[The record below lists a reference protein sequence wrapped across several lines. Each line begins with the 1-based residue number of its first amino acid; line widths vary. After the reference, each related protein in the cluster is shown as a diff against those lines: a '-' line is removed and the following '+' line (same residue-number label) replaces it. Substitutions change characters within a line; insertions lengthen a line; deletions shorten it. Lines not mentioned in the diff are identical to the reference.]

1 MNTEIS
7 IGVVRGL
14 LTLFLM
20 LAFIGMVIYVYSK
33 RNKGVYEQ
41 AARLPL
47 EDSQDPISSQP
58 SSSNAAGEKIW
69 SAQS

>member
-14 LTLFLM
+14 LTLVLM

-33 RNKGVYEQ
+33 RNKSVYEQ
-41 AARLPL
+41 AALLPL
-47 EDSQDPISSQP
+47 EDAPVTNSVINNESSGSSQ
-58 SSSNAAGEKIW
+58 S
-69 SAQS
+69 